1 MKKILFPFCLL
12 LSFVI
17 YGQIPI
23 KVKQSFPAHIT
34 YKIKDIATKI
44 KLTEEQQMQI
54 GKRLVKKD
62 SLANVHIR
70 RTDTL
75 INLKDYYTVDKAVL
89 VSILSQEELDDYL
102 SQADDK
108 NRFLL
113 AIKSAKKLQLNPKQV
128 EEIRSQNVFLT
139 SKTQLSN
146 KQKNIFYVRKLD
158 SILEKKQYGALL
170 RIIYSKESALKTQKD
185 WNAILKLKLATPQD
199 SIALYSKIGEYH
211 LISNIMQ
218 DPKSGIYGP
227 NKINTIRD
235 KVNLQFQPQILV
247 RYNIVTE
254 GIYKK
259 NIFSE
264 ILKYDAP
271 LKLTTNQID
280 SLLAHY
286 KKIEQLKFKNNE
298 LNLTQDKSNSY
309 TIIENKATLETLDA
323 KQLQLFLMLRNQ
335 KKAVAL
341 AHNNWKSLEKLGLTK
356 EVDKDTTLKE
366 FTSYELKSLASDN
379 LVKID
384 NNQIN
389 VFYRRDILLKK
400 PALLKQLDEIN
411 QTNEIAKK
419 TKNNLKW

>member
-1 MKKILFPFCLL
+1 
-12 LSFVI
+12 
-17 YGQIPI
+17 
-23 KVKQSFPAHIT
+23 
-34 YKIKDIATKI
+34 
-44 KLTEEQQMQI
+44 
-54 GKRLVKKD
+54 
-62 SLANVHIR
+62 
-70 RTDTL
+70 
-75 INLKDYYTVDKAVL
+75 
-89 VSILSQEELDDYL
+89 
-102 SQADDK
+102 
-108 NRFLL
+108 
-113 AIKSAKKLQLNPKQV
+113 
-128 EEIRSQNVFLT
+128 
-139 SKTQLSN
+139 
-146 KQKNIFYVRKLD
+146 
-158 SILEKKQYGALL
+158 
-170 RIIYSKESALKTQKD
+170 
-185 WNAILKLKLATPQD
+185 
-199 SIALYSKIGEYH
+199 
-211 LISNIMQ
+211 MQ

-247 RYNIVTE
+247 RCNIATE

-264 ILKYDAP
+264 ILKYDKP
-271 LKLTTNQID
+271 LKLTATQID

-286 KKIEQLKFKNNE
+286 KKIEQLKFKNKE

-341 AHNNWKSLEKLGLTK
+341 ANNNWKSLEKLGLTK
-356 EVDKDTTLKE
+356 EVDKEATLKE
-366 FTSYELKSLASDN
+366 FTSYQLKSLASDN
-379 LVKID
+379 LVKMD

-411 QTNEIAKK
+411 QTDEIAKK